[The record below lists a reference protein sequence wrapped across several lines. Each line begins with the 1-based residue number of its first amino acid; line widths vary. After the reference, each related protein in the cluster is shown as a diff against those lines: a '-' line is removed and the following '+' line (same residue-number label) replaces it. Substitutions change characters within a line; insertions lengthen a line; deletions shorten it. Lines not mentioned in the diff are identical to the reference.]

1 MDIFWKKL
9 KITKIASFWGNTHL
23 KIMLFFEKTIKKYF
37 TILKQKLIVDTC
49 VSPTVLPV
57 GHDILFSW
65 ETQIKL

>member
-1 MDIFWKKL
+1 MGEYPLKNHVIFWKNMQL
-9 KITKIASFWGNTHL
+9 
-23 KIMLFFEKTIKKYF
+23 KKYF